1 MLKVIGWRGRG
12 EERGQLMARMPPKQR
27 AAEQKVRQKK
37 TRDNS
42 REKLRP
48 SRDDIA
54 RLLLWQM
61 ITGVNANRPDRREV
75 LDRLRNEIVD
85 GLEGQG
91 FNPRESED
99 VFENLVDKYIKGPPP
114 FRPKRHLKKDAGG
127 SDSD

>member
-1 MLKVIGWRGRG
+1 MLRVIDWRGRG

-27 AAEQKVRQKK
+27 AAEQRVRQKK
-37 TRDNS
+37 TRDTA

-54 RLLLWQM
+54 RLLLWQT
-61 ITGVNANRPDRREV
+61 ITGVNTNRPDRREV

-91 FNPRESED
+91 FDARESED
-99 VFENLVDKYIKGPPP
+99 AFDKLVDKYVKGPPP
-114 FRPKRHLKKDAGG
+114 FRPKRHLKKAAGG
-127 SDSD
+127 SDAD